1 MLKLPTS
8 KTDSF
13 GLQAPIGP
21 PSGQE
26 GAGVL
31 GVRRLADVIWS
42 PEAALPVDVL
52 KNSKGLSSNDLRV
65 FLHPLS
71 SLPLW

>member
-1 MLKLPTS
+1 MCELPMS

-13 GLQAPIGP
+13 GLRAPVEP

-31 GVRRLADVIWS
+31 GGTSMADVIWS

-52 KNSKGLSSNDLRV
+52 KNSKGHSSNELRG
-65 FLHPLS
+65 FLRPLS